1 MQVAGSSPLTGLA
14 VRLDFTAPLSLRR
27 SPPFNKHCEAFLD
40 TSQQDPASV
49 DIFRSK
55 HCWRIARAN
64 GIWSAAH
71 RRPRRGART
80 GSPGA
85 FAGSGREKP
94 IDERDASKSC
104 ACRQCCDLPYA
115 SQRRGGKS
123 QRHLQALKLRLALAV
138 SHQFWSRFQIAL
150 AECTSGLMG
159 DCGIGANSWSGV
171 CDKSIYA
178 AQGRLFRSGS
188 QMI

>member
-1 MQVAGSSPLTGLA
+1 VLA
-14 VRLDFTAPLSLRR
+14 VNAAIYLMRR
-27 SPPFNKHCEAFLD
+27 SAEAGRASA
-40 TSQQDPASV
+40 TS
-49 DIFRSK
+49 
-55 HCWRIARAN
+55 
-64 GIWSAAH
+64 
-71 RRPRRGART
+71 
-80 GSPGA
+80 
-85 FAGSGREKP
+85 
-94 IDERDASKSC
+94 
-104 ACRQCCDLPYA
+104 
-115 SQRRGGKS
+115 
-123 QRHLQALKLRLALAV
+123 RLLSFVSALAV